1 MLLFKGVVVIV
12 FIDHS
17 LNNLNGT
24 EIQLLQ
30 YYGLTVETEHLC
42 FEMIQMY

>member
-17 LNNLNGT
+17 LNNLSWT

-30 YYGLTVETEHLC
+30 YYGLTVETEHLY
-42 FEMIQMY
+42 FEKRQMY